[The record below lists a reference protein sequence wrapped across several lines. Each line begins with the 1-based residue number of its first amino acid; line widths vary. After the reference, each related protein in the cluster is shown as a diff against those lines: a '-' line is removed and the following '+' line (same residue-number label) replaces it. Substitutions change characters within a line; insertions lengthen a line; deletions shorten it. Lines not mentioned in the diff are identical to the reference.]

1 MLTFHKTY
9 FILSILLFIIEVLI
23 ALFAHDEFIRPY
35 VGDLLVV
42 VLLYCLVKSFLNWS
56 TSTTAVW
63 VLLLSYLI
71 ETLQFFNIVQHL
83 GLSGSKIANII
94 IGTYFTWLDILAYT
108 LGILLVLAIEKLKL
122 SRAKVQQE
130 DKVWLF
136 L

>member
-1 MLTFHKTY
+1 MLTFRKTY

>member
-1 MLTFHKTY
+1 MLTFRKTY

-23 ALFAHDEFIRPY
+23 ALFAHDEIIRPY

>member
-1 MLTFHKTY
+1 MLTFRKTY

-94 IGTYFTWLDILAYT
+94 IGTYFTWFDILAYT

-130 DKVWLF
+130 DKVWHF

>member
-23 ALFAHDEFIRPY
+23 ALFAHDEIIRPY

-130 DKVWLF
+130 D
-136 L
+136 

>member
-9 FILSILLFIIEVLI
+9 FILSILLFIIEVHI
-23 ALFAHDEFIRPY
+23 ALFAHDEIIRPY

>member
-23 ALFAHDEFIRPY
+23 ALFAHDEIIRPY